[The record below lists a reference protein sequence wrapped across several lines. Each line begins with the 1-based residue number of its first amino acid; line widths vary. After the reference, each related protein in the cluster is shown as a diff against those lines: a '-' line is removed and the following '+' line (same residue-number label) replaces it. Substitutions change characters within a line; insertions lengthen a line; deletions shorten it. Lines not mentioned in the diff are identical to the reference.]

1 MLQNLE
7 PIPAGQQEMNKNK
20 KKKRRR
26 KKSASATM
34 LQIKTT
40 LDFGEEGIPLERLGE
55 IANALKEQH
64 VDTVS
69 HATHGFVPIAFDR
82 YVDLHVQSNPS
93 VDREEFAGRLRQAVD
108 ARKAGARCRCGAFI
122 WAIGSAEVGA
132 ACFTCI
138 TGEAW
143 PDSDYEIDEALGLST
158 PSGG

>member
-1 MLQNLE
+1 MKKT
-7 PIPAGQQEMNKNK
+7 KNK
-20 KKKRRR
+20 RGKKT
-26 KKSASATM
+26 AGATV

-40 LDFGEEGIPLERLGE
+40 FDFGNEGIPLERLGD
-55 IANALKEQH
+55 IATTLKNRH
-64 VDTVS
+64 VDILS

-82 YVDLHVQSNPS
+82 YVDLHMQSNPS
-93 VDREEFAGRLRQAVD
+93 TDREEFVARLRHAVD
-108 ARKAGARCRCGAFI
+108 ARKAGARCRCGALI

-158 PSGG
+158 TQDGEIRS

>member
-1 MLQNLE
+1 M
-7 PIPAGQQEMNKNK
+7 NK
-20 KKKRRR
+20 KKKRKRRR
-26 KKSASATM
+26 KESASGTM

-55 IANALKEQH
+55 IAKALKEQH
-64 VDTVS
+64 LDTVS
-69 HATHGFVPIAFDR
+69 HVTHGFVPIAFDR

-138 TGEAW
+138 TGKAW
-143 PDSDYEIDEALGLST
+143 PDSDHEIDEALGLSAT
-158 PSGG
+158 FDSELS